1 MSRTGFSPM
10 KKAMWVGV
18 AVAIAVAGTW
28 GYGALARRED
38 DTGRAV
44 RLLAI
49 AEEQSLALSFSRSG
63 RLVSPVPDEGEAV
76 ARGQTVAKIEEP
88 GLAEDA
94 SDFDRQMAQTRAR
107 EKSRQ
112 EEVARLR
119 ADLAQ
124 IASEEKRISRLV
136 REGIA
141 PAADLE
147 TLQHRRDGVNAAIR
161 AREAEKGQLTAEE
174 ESLHARL
181 GKVRHFEKEGAL
193 VAPSG
198 GIVLTRHH
206 RMGEWVGAGEPIV
219 TLQLEA
225 PRLRVEVPEERLSA
239 FTLGKTV
246 EIWPQARPDARARAK
261 VVSIRPRSEFATRR
275 NWGIRERDLRTFSV
289 RLAPEGL
296 PVVSGQTFVVEAGA
310 N

>member
-1 MSRTGFSPM
+1 M

-18 AVAIAVAGTW
+18 AVAIAAAGTW

-63 RLVSPVPDEGEAV
+63 RLVSPVPDEGETVRA
-76 ARGQTVAKIEEP
+76 GQIVAKIEEP

-94 SDFDRQMAQTRAR
+94 SDFERQMAQSQAR
-107 EKSRQ
+107 ERSRQ
-112 EEVARLR
+112 EDVAKLR
-119 ADLAQ
+119 SDLAQ
-124 IASEEKRISRLV
+124 VASEEKRMSRLV
-136 REGIA
+136 HDGIA

-147 TLQHRRDGVNAAIR
+147 TIQHKRDGINAAIR
-161 AREAEKGQLTAEE
+161 AREQEKGLIRAEE
-174 ESLHARL
+174 DSLHARL

-193 VAPSG
+193 VAPSA

-206 RMGEWVGAGEPIV
+206 RMGEWVGPGEPIV
-219 TLQLEA
+219 TLQLES

-239 FTLGKTV
+239 FSVGKTV
-246 EIWPQARPDARARAK
+246 EIWPQARPGTHSRAR

-275 NWGIRERDLRTFSV
+275 NWGLQSRDLRTLSV
-289 RLAPEGL
+289 RLVPEGL
-296 PVVSGQTFVVEAGA
+296 AVVSGQTFVVEAGA

>member
-1 MSRTGFSPM
+1 M

>member
-1 MSRTGFSPM
+1 M

-18 AVAIAVAGTW
+18 AVAIAAAGTW

-63 RLVSPVPDEGEAV
+63 RLVSPVPDEGEPVRA
-76 ARGQTVAKIEEP
+76 GQIVAKIEEP

-94 SDFDRQMAQTRAR
+94 SDFERQMAQSQAR
-107 EKSRQ
+107 ERSRQ
-112 EEVARLR
+112 EDVAKLR

-124 IASEEKRISRLV
+124 VASEEKRMSRLV
-136 REGIA
+136 HDGIA

-147 TLQHRRDGVNAAIR
+147 TIQHRREGINAAIR
-161 AREAEKGQLTAEE
+161 AREEEKGLIRAEE
-174 ESLHARL
+174 DSLHARL

-193 VAPSG
+193 IAPSA

-206 RMGEWVGAGEPIV
+206 RMGEWVGPGEPIV
-219 TLQLEA
+219 TLQLES

-239 FTLGKTV
+239 FSVGKTV
-246 EIWPQARPDARARAK
+246 EIWPQSRPGTHSRAR
-261 VVSIRPRSEFATRR
+261 VISIRPRSEFATRR
-275 NWGIRERDLRTFSV
+275 NWGLQSRDLRTFSV

-296 PVVSGQTFVVEAGA
+296 AVVSGQTFVVEAGA

>member
-246 EIWPQARPDARARAK
+246 EIWPQARPDARAHAK

-275 NWGIRERDLRTFSV
+275 NWGLQSRDLRTFSV

>member
-1 MSRTGFSPM
+1 M

-18 AVAIAVAGTW
+18 AVAIAAAGTW

-63 RLVSPVPDEGEAV
+63 RLVSPVPDEGEPVRA
-76 ARGQTVAKIEEP
+76 GQIVAKIEEP

-94 SDFDRQMAQTRAR
+94 SDFERQMAQSQAR
-107 EKSRQ
+107 ERSRQ
-112 EEVARLR
+112 EDVAKLR

-124 IASEEKRISRLV
+124 VASEEKRMSRLV
-136 REGIA
+136 HDGIA

-147 TLQHRRDGVNAAIR
+147 TIQHRREGINAAIR
-161 AREAEKGQLTAEE
+161 AREEEKGLIRAEE
-174 ESLHARL
+174 DSLHARL

-193 VAPSG
+193 VAPSA

-206 RMGEWVGAGEPIV
+206 RMGEWVGPGEPIV
-219 TLQLEA
+219 TLQLES

-239 FTLGKTV
+239 FSVGKTV
-246 EIWPQARPDARARAK
+246 EIWPQSRPGTHSRAR

-275 NWGIRERDLRTFSV
+275 NWGLQSRDLRTFSV
-289 RLAPEGL
+289 RLVPEGMA
-296 PVVSGQTFVVEAGA
+296 VVSGQTFVVEAGA